1 MQSCVLNVCLGI
13 VKCTN
18 GSYTFAFVC
27 VLQPPPLPRQTH
39 SAYEPMGRLD
49 VSGLEALKVL
59 IKSKAPNIIAEYEK
73 SGTIS
78 TKNRMLL
85 VRFAVSNL
93 VERRGL

>member
-1 MQSCVLNVCLGI
+1 MAHTLLLL
-13 VKCTN
+13 
-18 GSYTFAFVC
+18 FVFFSS
-27 VLQPPPLPRQTH
+27 LLPCQDRLIL
-39 SAYEPMGRLD
+39 PMSRLD
-49 VSGLEALKVL
+49 DSGLEALKVL

-85 VRFAVSNL
+85 VRVAVSNL